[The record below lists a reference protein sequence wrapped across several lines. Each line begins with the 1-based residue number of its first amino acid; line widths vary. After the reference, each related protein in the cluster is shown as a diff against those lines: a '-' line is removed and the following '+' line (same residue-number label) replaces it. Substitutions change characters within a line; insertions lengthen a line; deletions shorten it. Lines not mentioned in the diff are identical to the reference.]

1 MGDKDD
7 ELRGVE
13 PAAPVRPSA
22 PVAKP
27 VLIVAPNNPIVNGA
41 IQINPLA
48 PLVLPTLPRR
58 APIAAPRAAPPI
70 QVVNGAIQ
78 INPPTV
84 RGAIPYTNMVNNKQ
98 LENLDKLGQLN
109 YETWNWKILNIKE
122 DKLNPNARETSV
134 IYITDNKN

>member
-27 VLIVAPNNPIVNGA
+27 VLIVARPVAPNNPIVNGA
-41 IQINPLA
+41 IQINPPA
-48 PLVLPTLPRR
+48 ARR
-58 APIAAPRAAPPI
+58 APPHIAAPRAAPPI